1 VATLKSSYSKHVSI
15 LVKGQKAERLQ
26 NVSIQPFRV
35 MIRVMLYFLIIGRLS
50 SNDGNGNEN
59 VI

>member
-1 VATLKSSYSKHVSI
+1 MAILKSIYSKCVSI
-15 LVKGQKAERLQ
+15 LVKDQKAERLQ

-35 MIRVMLYFLIIGRLS
+35 MIRVMLYFLIRGRLS

>member
-1 VATLKSSYSKHVSI
+1 MAILKSSSSKRVSV

-26 NVSIQPFRV
+26 NVSVQPFRV
-35 MIRVMLYFLIIGRLS
+35 MIRVTLYFLIIERLS
-50 SNDGNGNEN
+50 NNDGNGNEN